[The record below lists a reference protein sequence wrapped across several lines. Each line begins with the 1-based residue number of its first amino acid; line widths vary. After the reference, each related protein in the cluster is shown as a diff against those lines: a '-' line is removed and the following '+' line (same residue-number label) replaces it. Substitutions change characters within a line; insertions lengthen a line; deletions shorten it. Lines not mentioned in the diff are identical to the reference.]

1 MRAVPLLILVATAC
15 GHAPSATD
23 AAPAIDAAPPDVAW
37 PDAGKDAA
45 CASTFGHGL
54 TASFGRVDGTVV
66 AVVQPGDPNCAQING
81 DHVVVQIRMNGDVYR
96 MVVNVLSTGAD
107 TRIRIRGLEHA
118 LPAPAFAEGWH
129 PGLTLDYPTDLG
141 VHMGDAEWTSYSM
154 PDATAKIGDAITIG
168 APISVYATSTG
179 GTHDDSTHLVH
190 RHAAKDDGA
199 LVIDPMSA
207 HPRWLL
213 FSFADQAF

>member
-1 MRAVPLLILVATAC
+1 VAAC
-15 GHAPSATD
+15 GARSSNHVDTAAD
-23 AAPAIDAAPPDVAW
+23 AAAPDASV

-81 DHVVVQIRMNGDVYR
+81 DHVVVQIRANGGVYR

-107 TRIRIRGLEHA
+107 PRIRIRSLEHA

-129 PGLTLDYPTDLG
+129 PGLALDYPSDLG
-141 VHMGDAEWTSYSM
+141 VSSKDAEWAPYAM
-154 PDATAKIGDAITIG
+154 PDATAHIGDAI
-168 APISVYATSTG
+168 
-179 GTHDDSTHLVH
+179 
-190 RHAAKDDGA
+190 
-199 LVIDPMSA
+199 
-207 HPRWLL
+207 
-213 FSFADQAF
+213 